1 MQKRDFI
8 KIVNEEI
15 SKFDFL
21 GNEAYLKEQENIG
34 LMTNED
40 LQKQFIC
47 DSLLNKNSKIKIVE
61 IVDSRIGGNWDESNI
76 EDATTLTI
84 EYFIKVAYKYDLEK
98 EPIVFDLNFYS
109 DDVRIGVDGWHDAG
123 NWGGTMADAIEPSG
137 ESWFDGFELLDIEV
151 TLNTPDGEE
160 IKFIVFE
167 KAPPRIKTLFIR
179 EYTERFINEKTLE
192 IRTREMKDNVRTI
205 SYC

>member
-1 MQKRDFI
+1 MQKQDFI

-21 GNEAYLKEQENIG
+21 GNEAYLKEQENID
-34 LMTNED
+34 LMSNED

-47 DSLLNKNSKIKIVE
+47 DSLLNKNSKIKIIE
-61 IVDSRIGGNWDESNI
+61 IVDSRIGGNWDESNM
-76 EDATTLTI
+76 EDADALSI
-84 EYFIKVAYKYDLEK
+84 EYFLKVQYMYDLEK

-109 DDVRIGVDGWHDAG
+109 DEVRIGVGGWYDRG

-137 ESWFDGFELLDIEV
+137 ESWFDGFEWLDIEV

-160 IKFIVFE
+160 IKFIAFE

-179 EYTERFINEKTLE
+179 EYTERFIEEKTLE
-192 IRTREMKDNVRTI
+192 IRTREMKDNVRSI